1 MSLVKTRAEVRAL
14 VQRRARIVDHLNAHP
29 TVDLNIDL
37 DESYRCMR
45 DLATESRWATFLKTT
60 GSLTLPIVAA
70 VTGENYAAIPVPT
83 DCRQIKKLETQRTS
97 VWVPAEEVG
106 LTNLRQY
113 NGDSLTQSFL
123 GAVPFCW
130 VLLDGGIE
138 TTEAAN
144 TGAKVAG
151 IIAITPIPTS
161 GNYKLWYLPEFLG
174 TSADS
179 GAGGFYTY
187 ANQAMVDYHVFHCAV
202 KCLISD
208 NDSQGM
214 LDGMIKEL
222 GKAENTILTSAPSA
236 TGPKTWRRA
245 RRY

>member
-29 TVDLNIDL
+29 SADLNIDL
-37 DESYRCMR
+37 DESYRCLR
-45 DLATESRWATFLKTT
+45 DLATESRWSTFLKTT

-70 VTGENYAAIPVPT
+70 ATGENYAAIPVPT
-83 DCRQIKKLETQRTS
+83 DCRQVKRLETKLTS
-97 VWVPAEEVG
+97 SWVPAEQVG
-106 LTNLRQY
+106 LGNLRQY
-113 NGDSLTQSFL
+113 NTDGFIPTQ
-123 GAVPFCW
+123 GRWPFVW
-130 VLLDGGIE
+130 VLLDGGME

-144 TGAKVAG
+144 TGSKVAG
-151 IIAITPIPTS
+151 VIALAPIPTS
-161 GNYKLWYLPEFLG
+161 GSYQVWYLPEFVG

-179 GAGGFYTY
+179 GASGFYAY

-214 LDGMIKEL
+214 MDGLVKLL
-222 GKAENTILTSAPSA
+222 GKAEQTIQASAPSA
-236 TGPKTWRRA
+236 TGPRTWRRS
-245 RRY
+245 RYY

>member
-29 TVDLNIDL
+29 AADLNIDL

-60 GSLTLPIVAA
+60 GSTTLPLTAP
-70 VTGENYAAIPVPT
+70 TGENYVVIPVPT
-83 DCRQIKKLETQRTS
+83 DCRQVKKLETKRST
-97 VWVPAEEVG
+97 VWIPAEEVG
-106 LTNLRQY
+106 LGQLRQY
-113 NGDSLTQSFL
+113 NGDSLTSAFQGRL
-123 GAVPFCW
+123 PFAW
-130 VLLDGGIE
+130 VLLDGGME

-151 IIAITPIPTS
+151 IIALTPIPTAGS
-161 GNYKLWYLPEFLG
+161 YQVWYLPEFA
-174 TSADS
+174 TTTADS

-214 LDGMIKEL
+214 LDGAIKLL
-222 GKAENTILTSAPSA
+222 GKAEVFLQTSAPSA
-236 TGPKTWRRA
+236 TGPKTWRRS
-245 RRY
+245 RFY

>member
-29 TVDLNIDL
+29 TADLNIDL
-37 DESYRCMR
+37 DESYRCLR

-70 VTGENYAAIPVPT
+70 VVGENYAAIPVPT
-83 DCRQIKKLETQRTS
+83 DCRQIKRLETKKST

-106 LTNLRQY
+106 LGNLRQY
-113 NGDSLTQSFL
+113 NTDGLVPTQSAF
-123 GAVPFCW
+123 PFSW
-130 VLLDGGIE
+130 VLLDQGVE
-138 TTEAAN
+138 ATEAAN
-144 TGAKVAG
+144 TGSKVAG
-151 IIAITPIPTS
+151 VIALTPIPTS
-161 GNYKLWYLPEFLG
+161 GSYQLWYLPEFLG
-174 TSADS
+174 ASADS
-179 GAGGFYTY
+179 GASGFYTY

-222 GKAENTILTSAPSA
+222 TKAEQTIQTSGPSA
-236 TGPKTWRRA
+236 AGPRTWKRA
-245 RRY
+245 RNY